1 MRSPALLVIA
11 PLALACASCGGGS
24 DSDDTQPP
32 ADQTTEVAEAAP
44 DQSGRPATFAQCMS
58 CHQVEPGK
66 HGVGPSLAGV
76 FGAKAGHAEGFNYSE
91 AMKNSGLTWDEATL
105 DTYLTAPMQAVPGSR
120 MAFPGLKDEAQR
132 KEMIEYLKGL

>member
-11 PLALACASCGGGS
+11 PLALACASCGGG

-44 DQSGRPATFAQCMS
+44 DQPGRPATFAQCMS